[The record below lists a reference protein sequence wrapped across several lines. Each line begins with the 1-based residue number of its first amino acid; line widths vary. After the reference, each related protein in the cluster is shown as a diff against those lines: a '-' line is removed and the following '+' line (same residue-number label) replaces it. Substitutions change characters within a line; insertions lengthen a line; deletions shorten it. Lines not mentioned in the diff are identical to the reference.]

1 MNTSILQKANQE
13 FVQSWQPGIAVRT
26 LCQAPLVLDS
36 VTSGNLTRQEVRYK
50 ELDHREAASPKTVR
64 RPNTLLGWSQSPV
77 PVFGVRRIQAIWQ
90 PERKTKENLQTLF
103 LRKSQACTNLKSI
116 KGEKK
121 EILDSQ
127 HTHTHI
133 QRQKDGPKVIHESSG
148 EKVFLLLQG
157 ILQFSINFP
166 VERMRK

>member
-127 HTHTHI
+127 HTHTHTHIKLDI
-133 QRQKDGPKVIHESSG
+133 QRPCNIPAHAA
-148 EKVFLLLQG
+148 L
-157 ILQFSINFP
+157 
-166 VERMRK
+166 